1 MQRLS
6 NRNPFSIFDS
16 GKLVLTA
23 TIKKRLLPKA
33 DYSDH
38 LLEVG
43 ITGKKAEKQFMG
55 IPQVKDWTKCKFQ
68 GSNMPGYCIGIPY
81 S

>member
-23 TIKKRLLPKA
+23 TIKKRLLPQA

-43 ITGKKAEKQFMG
+43 VTGKKAEKTVHGNTTSKGLDKMQ
-55 IPQVKDWTKCKFQ
+55 IP
-68 GSNMPGYCIGIPY
+68 G
-81 S
+81 